1 MEEWSKIQSK
11 MSKEDQR
18 QKLYN
23 HIGVLLV
30 IGIIG
35 GSGLLLMKYSD
46 EQKEP
51 IKITEPTK
59 EEQVKGAATA
69 QVSAKIN
76 VNTATLEELDKLKGI
91 GPATAQKIIDY
102 RTQNG
107 LFKTIDELN
116 NVSGIGDAKLD
127 GMRDSI
133 TL

>member
-1 MEEWSKIQSK
+1 MENDDKK
-11 MSKEDQR
+11 

-35 GSGLLLMKYSD
+35 GTGLLLMKYSD

-59 EEQVKGAATA
+59 EEQVRGTTTA
-69 QVSAKIN
+69 QVSAKTNI
-76 VNTATLEELDKLKGI
+76 NTATLEDLDKLKGI

-107 LFKTIDELN
+107 PFKVLEDLK
-116 NVSGIGDAKLD
+116 NVSGIGDGKLANIIEEI
-127 GMRDSI
+127 S
-133 TL
+133 L